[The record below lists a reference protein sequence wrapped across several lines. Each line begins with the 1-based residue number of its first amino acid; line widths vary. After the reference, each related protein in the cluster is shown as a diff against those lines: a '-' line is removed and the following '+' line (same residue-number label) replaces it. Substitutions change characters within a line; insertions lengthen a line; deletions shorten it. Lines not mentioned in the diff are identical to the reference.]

1 MNSLFSKLA
10 VIFLIF
16 FGEALFIYVEMLVAK
31 SYNMADKSFLSVF
44 LKALP
49 FSIIFGSLIIAGY
62 TLGLKAFQNI
72 WIVSVT
78 SITSI
83 IIMEPVMAYFVT
95 GQTPTRGAL
104 IGFILGITGLI
115 SALYVK

>member
-1 MNSLFSKLA
+1 MSSLLSKTL
-10 VIFLIF
+10 VITLIFL
-16 FGEALFIYVEMLVAK
+16 GEALFIYVEMVVAK
-31 SYNMADKSFLSVF
+31 SYNLTDKSFFSVF
-44 LKALP
+44 IKALP

-83 IIMEPVMAYFVT
+83 LIMEPVLAYLVV

-104 IGFILGITGLI
+104 IGFILGATGLI
-115 SALYVK
+115 SALFIE